1 VQQYDIY
8 FAYTQLQGGG
18 VGSFLGSEWGILA
31 FLVLFILALIF
42 GIDSARARLKK
53 GQGGG
58 S

>member
-1 VQQYDIY
+1 VH
-8 FAYTQLQGGG
+8 AQLQGGG

-53 GQGGG
+53 GPGGG
-58 S
+58 SGGS